1 MEPDLSLLPGVAANL
16 RGALSNLYF
25 AASQLAPASQRE
37 ADPALDAK
45 AARLDQSYY
54 QLLHMVNNLTALH
67 YLESPLPLRDQDI
80 VELVCGVF
88 EQAASLAPFRGL
100 KLRLVCPLEHHIC
113 AICGDAM
120 EQLLCQLL
128 SNAFKFTPSGGSIT
142 VELRLSGQRLLLSVE
157 DSGPGIPPERQETL
171 FESYRQS
178 GSPLPPHHGMGL
190 GLTLCSRIARGHG
203 GILTAESH
211 PGKGSRFTVSLPDRQ
226 MGSTI
231 SDLSFDYSGGFNRIL
246 LALAD
251 SMPPEAFRIRS
262 L

>member
-1 MEPDLSLLPGVAANL
+1 
-16 RGALSNLYF
+16 
-25 AASQLAPASQRE
+25 
-37 ADPALDAK
+37 
-45 AARLDQSYY
+45 
-54 QLLHMVNNLTALH
+54 
-67 YLESPLPLRDQDI
+67 
-80 VELVCGVF
+80 
-88 EQAASLAPFRGL
+88 
-100 KLRLVCPLEHHIC
+100 
-113 AICGDAM
+113 
-120 EQLLCQLL
+120 
-128 SNAFKFTPSGGSIT
+128 
-142 VELRLSGQRLLLSVE
+142 
-157 DSGPGIPPERQETL
+157 
-171 FESYRQS
+171 
-178 GSPLPPHHGMGL
+178 MGL